1 MIEEKDITEKH
12 IERLKEYVG
21 FEISYF
27 AKKHGKV
34 IKRMGIWQD
43 DKCRVFRSTNGELC
57 FTYWDMDKKDYRTA
71 KDIKEIIGYLP
82 KELESLVRH

>member
-27 AKKHGKV
+27 AEKHGKI

-43 DKCRVFRSTNGELC
+43 DKCRVFRSMKNELC
-57 FTYWDMDKKDYRTA
+57 FTYWDIDKKDYRTA
-71 KDIKEIIGYLP
+71 KDIIEIIGYLP

>member
-27 AKKHGKV
+27 AEKHGKV

-43 DKCRVFRSTNGELC
+43 DKCRVFR
-57 FTYWDMDKKDYRTA
+57 
-71 KDIKEIIGYLP
+71 
-82 KELESLVRH
+82 

>member
-43 DKCRVFRSTNGELC
+43 DKCRVFTSMKGELC
-57 FTYWDMDKKDYRTA
+57 FTYWDMDKKGYRTA
-71 KDIKEIIGYLP
+71 KDIIEIIGYLP